1 MVIGWLYVNLVSRI
15 NHLTN
20 TGSGRENAGSTAVS
34 VMVLFKSTSW
44 DE

>member
-20 TGSGRENAGSTAVS
+20 TGSGRENALATGVS
-34 VMVLFKSTSW
+34 VMDHYV
-44 DE
+44 